1 MRPDKVKVYTLE
13 IMLLAILSFTLFVS
27 KIYSRIILACLLTL
41 CTIATSSILKK
52 RNVQL
57 RNVKQ
62 VNVLMI
68 IFAIIYLV
76 GFYFMGWHFGYY
88 KPIIRFSYTTMIQYI
103 IPMAIVIISSEMM
116 RNILLAQNA
125 KLTKALTYIIMVAI
139 DLMLYIGMYKMETYD
154 EIIEIVGFTLFA
166 SLSCNLFYN
175 YVSVRYGF
183 VGNIIFRLITVL
195 YAYIIPVIPNVIVF
209 FRSILRIIYPY
220 IMYLVL
226 EYAFGSNRKAV
237 PAEIKRNG
245 IISKV
250 ILGIIITIIA
260 MIISCQFTYGVIIVA
275 TGSMTGTINK
285 GDAVLF
291 EKYDPETHVIEEG
304 QIIIFE
310 KDLVKVIHRV
320 IEVKNVNGE
329 KRYYTKGDANQNQD
343 DGYRTQGDIYAISK
357 LRIPYIGYPTILIRD
372 ILK

>member
-62 VNVLMI
+62 VNILMI

-116 RNILLAQNA
+116 RNILLAQSA

-226 EYAFGSNRKAV
+226 EYSFGSNRKAV

-291 EKYDPETHVIEEG
+291 EKYDPETHIIEEG

-320 IEVKNVNGE
+320 IEVKNVNGQ

-357 LRIPYIGYPTILIRD
+357 FRIPYIGYPTILIRD